1 MGFQERRVEDRPDF
15 VRVRRP
21 FVEARLVAEL
31 RRVLAALDAAF
42 FAAGFLWAGLR
53 TPFATAPLVGARRVF
68 ARALVEVAFFF
79 ARPLVDVT
87 FFFRAPLALAVLRA
101 FDVSVDTA
109 SLTVVP
115 ALTAK
120 SFTPSTP
127 ALAVSVRMPP
137 ALSARDFAPSRPAF
151 AVSATADTIPSL
163 SLSIVAFLARDVST
177 LNDPP

>member
-42 FAAGFLWAGLR
+42 FAAGFLLAGLR
-53 TPFATAPLVGARRVF
+53 TPFATALLVGARRVF
-68 ARALVEVAFFF
+68 ARALVEVAFF
-79 ARPLVDVT
+79 ARPLVEVT

-137 ALSARDFAPSRPAF
+137 ALSARDFAPSKPAF